1 MFCFPRKFEF
11 KTRISVERKKK
22 QKEKKKRIE
31 GNEEKGKEKGK
42 RIFEKWGCLGI
53 DHHYRLPYL
62 AGRHN

>member
-22 QKEKKKRIE
+22 QKKKIK

-42 RIFEKWGCLGI
+42 HTFEKWGCLGI

>member
-1 MFCFPRKFEF
+1 MFCFPKKFEF

-22 QKEKKKRIE
+22 QKKKRIE

-42 RIFEKWGCLGI
+42 RTFEKWGCLGI